1 MNVAETKEKILT
13 LLKERG
19 EATTAMLAGWLDVTY
34 EATRQQVRQLEEGG
48 LVRSQQRANPSGT
61 GRPLRYYSLSVAG
74 EQQFPK
80 RYGALAIALIEAVDE
95 ALGRESL
102 RQVLAA
108 ISDKQVTGWA
118 AQLADKDLRQRL
130 EELRE
135 IYLEDDPFTE
145 VRDGDEGP
153 QLVERNCPYLRT
165 ALERPA
171 LCSVTVSTLE
181 QLLGRRV
188 SRVKRFQDGDG
199 CCVFQA
205 HVEDVLDAEQQG
217 FRFEETSET

>member
-34 EATRQQVRQLEEGG
+34 EATRQQVRQLEEAG
-48 LVRSQQRANPSGT
+48 LVRAQQQANPSGT
-61 GRPLRYYSLSVAG
+61 GRPLRYYSLSGAG
-74 EQQFPK
+74 EQLFPK
-80 RYGALAIALIEAVDE
+80 RYEALTIALIEAVDKT
-95 ALGRESL
+95 LGEESL

-108 ISDKQVTGWA
+108 ISDKQAASWA
-118 AQLADKDLRQRL
+118 AQLKDKNLRQRL

-135 IYLEDDPFTE
+135 IYLEDDPYTE

-153 QLVERNCPYLRT
+153 QLVERNCPYLQT
-165 ALERPA
+165 ALARPA
-171 LCSVTVSTLE
+171 LCSVTLSTLE

-199 CCVFQA
+199 CCVFQV
-205 HVEDVLDAEQQG
+205 HLEDVLDAEQRG
-217 FRFEETSET
+217 FRFESEL